1 MPRRRPT
8 DTVVHRV
15 ELGTWERQ
23 HLGPFFTAQTIKP
36 GLEAF
41 VNIIRD
47 NSALLVIA
55 GILTLLL
62 PSWLPAGWREELGI
76 GEEGGSLGAT
86 VRDWLELQNIV
97 GGLTGAW
104 VGGAA
109 GSVIPGFG
117 TIIGAILG
125 FFTGLVAVEV
135 GEEIAAE
142 LSDLGEEAN
151 RGVTLA
157 GVAVLI
163 SVISILER
171 VGNREGPGW
180 PF

>member
-1 MPRRRPT
+1 MPRRRP
-8 DTVVHRV
+8 DETVVHRV
-15 ELGTWERQ
+15 ELGTWERE

-47 NSALLVIA
+47 NSALLIIA

-62 PSWLPAGWREELGI
+62 PGWLPAGWREELGI

-86 VRDWLELQNIV
+86 VRDWLEVQNIA
-97 GGLTGAW
+97 GALTGAW
-104 VGGAA
+104 LGGAA
-109 GSVIPGFG
+109 GSVVPGPG
-117 TIIGAILG
+117 TIIGAIIG
-125 FFTGLVAVEV
+125 FLAGLIAVEV
-135 GEEIAAE
+135 GEDIAAE
-142 LSDLGEEAN
+142 ISDLGEEAN
-151 RGVTLA
+151 RGIALA
-157 GVAVLI
+157 GVAALI

-171 VGNREGPGW
+171 VGNREGPTW